1 VGVLRTCGQYQ
12 LHKHGLR
19 RYSFLDLE
27 PGAVDAQLRS
37 GAATATAN
45 PAPEVRDS
53 AHADG

>member
-12 LHKHGLR
+12 LHKHGVR
-19 RYSFLDLE
+19 NYAFLDLE
-27 PGAVDAQLRS
+27 PDAVHAQLRS
-37 GAATATAN
+37 AAAAAN